1 MHLCTTTCEVRVAI
15 GSDQQSLANSA
26 DFEQAEIE
34 FDNVQKAD
42 PYRLEEVDIYS
53 NMLYVMEKRAKL
65 GKLAHD
71 YAEIDR
77 NRAEVCCL
85 IGELQ
90 NTKTLT

>member
-1 MHLCTTTCEVRVAI
+1 MSRPLI
-15 GSDQQSLANSA
+15 GHSA
-26 DFEQAEIE
+26 LKRQDFERAEIE
-34 FDNVQKAD
+34 FDNVQRAD
-42 PYRLEEVDIYS
+42 PFRLDEVDIYS

-85 IGELQ
+85 IGAFCVQAVLPR
-90 NTKTLT
+90 LI